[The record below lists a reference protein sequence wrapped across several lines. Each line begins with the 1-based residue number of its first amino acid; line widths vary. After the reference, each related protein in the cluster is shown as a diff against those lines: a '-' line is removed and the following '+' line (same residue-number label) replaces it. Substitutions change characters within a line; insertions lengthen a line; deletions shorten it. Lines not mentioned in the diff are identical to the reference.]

1 MFINLKFDYNDNEYL
16 FIHLIR
22 KNSEI
27 YDGVKKRL
35 KSKDKNNVLYLI
47 FCMIIDNFNLHS
59 IKYDS
64 SEFKYTLLSD
74 KDLNFKKRE
83 HPNIN
88 ICNDDCY
95 YDTTYSGKMM
105 YNRLKKKLPV
115 IYFILNLIFYLVY
128 YLSYV

>member
-1 MFINLKFDYNDNEYL
+1 MI
-16 FIHLIR
+16 IHLIR

-27 YDGVKKRL
+27 YDGVKKLLR
-35 KSKDKNNVLYLI
+35 SKDKNNVLYLT

-64 SEFKYTLLSD
+64 GEFKYTLLSD
-74 KDLNFKKRE
+74 KDLNLKKRE

-88 ICNDDCY
+88 IRNDDCY
-95 YDTTYSGKMM
+95 YDTTYSCKMM

-115 IYFILNLIFYLVY
+115 IYFYP
-128 YLSYV
+128 

>member
-64 SEFKYTLLSD
+64 SEFKYTLISD

-115 IYFILNLIFYLVY
+115 IYFYP
-128 YLSYV
+128 